1 MADISGE
8 LRNECQVSC
17 NPWGPVSAELL
28 HGHDEGFVVV
38 YCYWP
43 PRAGASAKVKREERP
58 DKEKWKLYEIRI
70 FSFAETYTKALERAK
85 RAENTSNIDTDP
97 EDIKRRVIKKTV
109 KFIFSEE
116 EEADG
121 KVP

>member
-1 MADISGE
+1 MTNVHFQLTRQRDSRRASSTRATIP
-8 LRNECQVSC
+8 L
-17 NPWGPVSAELL
+17 
-28 HGHDEGFVVV
+28 VV

-97 EDIKRRVIKKTV
+97 EDIKCRVIKKPV

-116 EEADG
+116 EEADDTQ
-121 KVP
+121 VLATTDSNP